1 MIEVIQSAVFYE
13 EPKILIEDWNDKY
26 VRLIINPVLTKMKDN
41 SGNVQSDDI
50 WVADTLLVEKP
61 YSRNSV
67 IEALIRT
74 RYTISDELGILRQ
87 RNTKPDE
94 FQDYNEFVENC
105 KTIATNLGLYSL

>member
-26 VRLIINPVLTKMKDN
+26 VRLIINPVPTKMKDN
-41 SGNVQSDDI
+41 NGSTQTDDMWI
-50 WVADTLLVEKP
+50 ADTLLVEKP
-61 YSRNSV
+61 YNRNSV

-74 RYTISDELGILRQ
+74 KYSVSDELGILRQ
-87 RNTKPDE
+87 RDTKPNQ

-105 KTIATNLGLYSL
+105 KIIATNLGL

>member
-1 MIEVIQSAVFYE
+1 MIETIQSAVFYE

-41 SGNVQSDDI
+41 NGDTQIDSDV

-74 RYTISDELGILRQ
+74 KYTISDELGILRQ
-87 RNTKPDE
+87 RDTKPDE

-105 KTIATNLGLYSL
+105 KTIATNLGL